1 MRRLMLVQASQIND
15 VRIYWNNLWYEF
27 IFVEIQ
33 TRMKDFILS
42 VTE

>member
-15 VRIYWNNLWYEF
+15 VQIYWNNLWYEF